1 MHKKISF
8 RRLASIL
15 IPLLVIILIF
25 TVASN
30 IVANYYSLTMNY
42 MFGEGEIMIDRADG
56 TQDWDA
62 EYDCCFTGNADA
74 ASAAMRQFNRSVAEE
89 GIVLLKNTRSALPL
103 GKGERRLNVFGWHF
117 ENAPYCAPQ
126 SGSSSSD
133 GDYVYPAEALKD
145 AGFSLNE
152 DLLTA
157 VREGVPEYLSEP
169 PQVGRWQNDWAIPEY
184 VPTEAEVNDALK
196 WSDIALI
203 WLVRQGTEG
212 ADLPQSMND
221 NAFFGNSRTVG
232 LTPSAREKY
241 GYDPER
247 HSLELTASE
256 QELIRRVGAAG
267 FQKVIIVINS
277 DNPVELGLVEENAEI
292 DAVLLVGGM
301 GTEGFRAF
309 PDILTGTVNPSGRL
323 SDLYASDFTAD
334 PTYPNQADLTGGEY
348 LRDGIFVGERVT
360 LSNSVYTNLTPQF
373 IAQNGLRSNG
383 NTMQYVF
390 QNYEE
395 GIYSGYR
402 YYETRALT
410 EGEAWYRESVVYP
423 FGFGLSYTQ
432 FDQYISDWRI
442 EKEYIET
449 DIVVR
454 NIGNCPGKTAV
465 QLYYSAPYGEGT
477 ANPHKIEKSAIVL
490 GAFAKTGIIQPGR
503 EEEITLRIFIEDM
516 ASYDDEVFGCYVLDE
531 GIYEISLRTDS
542 HSVAYSE
549 SAGAKTAG
557 DQVIRW
563 YNGRMIVFNE
573 GNPRSSEKYANSEEG
588 LVYKAATNAFTRTLE
603 GISPSFTE
611 LSRSDWVGT
620 FPQVADD
627 IDKTATPELIE
638 YFKKYDISNMNN
650 EADEM
655 PATGIDNGLQLIDL
669 RGASY
674 DDSIWEAYLDQWD
687 VDEMFEVVSKNGR
700 GINGF
705 TDLGLPLSVNSDGS
719 MGIKYKSVDYTTYG
733 IKLPLSCTAPVLAKT
748 WNTDLAYLFG
758 ETCGEEALQYG
769 MNGWYAP
776 ALNLHRS
783 PFAGRYYD
791 YFSEDPFLTGVLATQ
806 ICSGAGSR
814 GLNVYLKHFALNESE
829 YLRNYSSV
837 WASEQAMRELYLKPF
852 EMCIKYSRKK
862 VMYYDRSGVLQE
874 KNISAVQGI
883 MSSFNRIGNT
893 WAGGNAELL
902 KTVLREEWGFDG
914 IVITDNMRQE
924 WPDMDPDLMIRAGGN
939 VCMSRG
945 REFSDT
951 QSASA
956 VLALREAVHGI
967 CYAVVNSNAMN
978 GILPGSFISY
988 ALAPWQ
994 IALIVGDIFV
1004 GVVLAGAIVFL
1015 IYRQTDERKHP
1026 ERYGKEKGYY
1036 SL

>member
-8 RRLASIL
+8 RRLASAL
-15 IPLLVIILIF
+15 IPLLVIIFVF
-25 TVASN
+25 TVAAN
-30 IVANYYSLTMNY
+30 IVANYYFLTMNY
-42 MFGEGEIMIDRADG
+42 IFGEGEILIDRADG
-56 TQDWDA
+56 TQGWDA
-62 EYDCCFTGNADA
+62 EYDRRSTESAEA

-89 GIVLLKNTRSALPL
+89 GIVLLKNTLGALPL
-103 GKGERRLNVFGWHF
+103 GKNERRLNVFGWHF

-133 GDYVYPAEALKD
+133 GDYVYPADALKE

-152 DLLTA
+152 DLLAATK
-157 VREGVPEYLSEP
+157 EGVPEYFSAP
-169 PQVGRWQNDWAIPEY
+169 PKVGRWQNDWAIPEHI
-184 VPTEAEVNDALK
+184 PTEAEVNDALK

-203 WLVRQGTEG
+203 WLVRHGTEG
-212 ADLPQSMND
+212 ADLPQSMNE

-232 LTPSAREKY
+232 LTPSARAKY

-256 QELIRRVGAAG
+256 QELIRRICAAG
-267 FQKVIIVINS
+267 FQKIILVINS
-277 DNPVELGLVEENAEI
+277 DNPVELEFVEENAKI
-292 DAVLLVGGM
+292 DAALLVGGM
-301 GTEGFRAF
+301 GMEGFRAF
-309 PDILTGTVNPSGRL
+309 PDILSGAVNPSGRL
-323 SDLYASDFTAD
+323 CDLYASDFTAD

-348 LRDGIFVGERVT
+348 LRDGVLIGERVT
-360 LSNSVYTNLTPQF
+360 LSNNVYTNLTPQF

-383 NTMQYVF
+383 DTMQYVF

-410 EGEAWYRESVVYP
+410 EGEAWYDESVVYP
-423 FGFGLSYTQ
+423 FGFGLSYTR

-442 EKEYIET
+442 EEEYIEA

-454 NIGNCPGKTAV
+454 NIGDCPGKTAV
-465 QLYYSAPYGEGT
+465 QLYYSAPYGEETG
-477 ANPHKIEKSAIVL
+477 NPYKIEKSAVVL

-503 EEEITLRIFIEDM
+503 AEEVILRISIEDM

-531 GIYEISLRTDS
+531 GIYDISLRTDS

-549 SAGAKTAG
+549 SVGAEKAGE
-557 DQVIRW
+557 QVIRW
-563 YNGRMIVFNE
+563 YNGRMTVFNE
-573 GNPRSSEKYANSEEG
+573 GNPRRSEKYANNEEG
-588 LVYKAATNAFTRTLE
+588 LVYKAATNAFTRSLE

-611 LSRSDWVGT
+611 LSRADWEGT
-620 FPQVADD
+620 FPQIADD
-627 IDKTATPELIE
+627 TDKTASPELIE
-638 YFKKYDISNMNN
+638 YFKRYDVGGMND

-674 DDSIWEAYLDQWD
+674 NDSIWEAYLDQWK
-687 VDEMFEVVSKNGR
+687 VDDMLEVVSKNGR

-748 WNTDLAYLFG
+748 WNTDLAYRFG
-758 ETCGEEALQYG
+758 EGCGEQALQYG

-791 YFSEDPFLTGVLATQ
+791 YFSEDPFLTGALAVQ

-814 GLNVYLKHFALNESE
+814 GLNVYLKHFALNEGE
-829 YLRNYSSV
+829 YFRNYCSV
-837 WASEQAMRELYLKPF
+837 WASEQTMRELYLKPF
-852 EMCIKYSRKK
+852 EMCIKYSMKK
-862 VMYYDRSGVLQE
+862 VAYYDRSGALLE
-874 KNISAVQGI
+874 KEVSAVQGI

-893 WAGGNAELL
+893 WSGGNAELL
-902 KTVLREEWGFDG
+902 KTILREEWGFNG
-914 IVITDNMRQE
+914 IVITDNMRRE
-924 WPDMDPDLMIRAGGN
+924 WVDMDPDLMIRAGGN
-939 VCMSRG
+939 VCMSGG
-945 REFSDT
+945 REFADT
-951 QSASA
+951 RSASA

-967 CYAVVNSNAMN
+967 CYGVVNSNAMN

-994 IALIVGDIFV
+994 IALIIGDIFV
-1004 GVVLAGAIVFL
+1004 GVVLAGTAVFL
-1015 IYRQTDERKHP
+1015 IYRYADERKYP
-1026 ERYGKEKGYY
+1026 ERYGKESRYH
-1036 SL
+1036 